1 MTGLECF
8 MFARGTV
15 DGLDISVRRQEWGRA
30 LMTRLVGM
38 SVGEIKEAAKLV
50 QAGRLIAYPT
60 DTVYGLGCN
69 PFDADAVERLVRV
82 KERVKGS
89 LPILVN
95 SLKEAERLGEISGV
109 AAELAN
115 RFWPGP
121 LTLVV
126 QARSNFPVK
135 VTGDSLLV
143 GLRIP
148 NHETARRLIQE
159 SGGALI
165 GTSANISGHPPL
177 RTAEDVVRE
186 LEGRVDIVIDGG
198 PSLLGRE
205 STVVRILGDESTV
218 LREGA
223 ISRDDILKALPVR
236 RAC

>member
-1 MTGLECF
+1 
-8 MFARGTV
+8 
-15 DGLDISVRRQEWGRA
+15 
-30 LMTRLVGM
+30 MTRLVGT

-69 PFDADAVERLVRV
+69 PFDVDAVERLV
-82 KERVKGS
+82 KAKARVKGS
-89 LPILVN
+89 LPILV
-95 SLKEAERLGEISGV
+95 SLLKEAQRLGEMSGV

-126 QARSNFPVK
+126 RARSNFPVK

-177 RTAEDVVRE
+177 RTAEDVVRD
-186 LEGRVDIVIDGG
+186 LEGRVDIVMDGG

-205 STVVRILGDESTV
+205 STVVRILADEITV

-223 ISRDDILKALPVR
+223 ISRDDILKALPAR